1 MEYSKLVDVY
11 EKLSATTK
19 KLEKTEIVANFIKN
33 LNSEEL
39 KIAIPM
45 LQGKIF
51 LESEEQEIGIADKL
65 VIQI

>member
-51 LESEEQEIGIADKL
+51 LESEEQKIGIADKL